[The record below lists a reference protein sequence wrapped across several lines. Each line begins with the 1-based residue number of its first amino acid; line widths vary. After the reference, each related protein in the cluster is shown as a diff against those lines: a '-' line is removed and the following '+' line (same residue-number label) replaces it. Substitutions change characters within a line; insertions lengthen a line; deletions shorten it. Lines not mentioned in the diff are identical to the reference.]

1 MRGMKPKPLHLA
13 IVTETYPPEVNG
25 VAMSCGRM
33 VEGLRKRGHTV
44 DLIRP
49 RQAHDGEPAG
59 HDLLLR
65 GLGIPNYPELRFG
78 LPATGKLLRSWRAR
92 RPDLVV
98 AVTEGPLG
106 WSALRAAR
114 KLGLP
119 AISEFHTNFHSYS
132 QHYGMAWLQRPLRGY
147 LRSFHNRNLATLVP
161 SEDVRASLEGQGF
174 GHLEVVARGVDTTLY
189 DPAKRDAEL
198 RAGWHAG
205 PDTLVVA
212 YVGRMAAE
220 KNLPLVQRAYQ
231 TMRQIRP
238 DSRMVWVGD
247 GPERADLQAA
257 HPEQYFAGMQRGE
270 ALARHYASADVF
282 LFGSTTETYG
292 NVTIEAMASGLGVV
306 AYDYAAARAH
316 VRHNHNGLLAAFDDD
331 DDFVEQACYAARYP
345 NVMRELGS
353 VARLTAEHLGW
364 ESIVQR
370 FEEVAYRAVGHAD
383 PADGDPAAGSPA
395 DGKLTPAAAM
405 LP

>member
-1 MRGMKPKPLHLA
+1 MKPSHLHLA

-33 VEGLRKRGHTV
+33 VQGLRGRGHRV
-44 DLIRP
+44 DLVRP
-49 RQAHDGEPAG
+49 RQEADPGADET
-59 HDLLLR
+59 DLLVR

-78 LPATGKLLRSWRAR
+78 LPATGRLLRQWRR
-92 RPDLVV
+92 ERPDLVV

-114 KLGLP
+114 KLGIP

-161 SEDVRASLEGQGF
+161 SADVKASLEGQGF
-174 GHLEVVARGVDTTLY
+174 GHLEIVSRGVDTVLF
-189 DPAKRDAEL
+189 DPAKRSAEL

-205 PDTLVVA
+205 ADTLVVA

-220 KNLPLVQRAYQ
+220 KNLPLVLDAYRA
-231 TMRQIRP
+231 MRQIRP

-247 GPERADLQAA
+247 GPERAALQAG

-270 ALARHYASADVF
+270 ALASHYASADVF
-282 LFGSTTETYG
+282 LFASTTETYG

-306 AYDYAAARAH
+306 TYDYAAAQAH
-316 VRHNHNGLLAAFDDD
+316 IRHNHNGLLATFDDD
-331 DDFVEQACYAARYP
+331 ADFIEQACYAARYP

-364 ESIVQR
+364 ETIVQR
-370 FEEVAYRAVGHAD
+370 FEEVAYTALGRND
-383 PADGDPAAGSPA
+383 YLDDGLGR
-395 DGKLTPAAAM
+395 AAAS
-405 LP
+405 LT